1 VARSSITEGEAGDEV
16 IGRPMQDPFAIAAW
30 KANLIPT
37 DDDAL
42 AWWYYALLA
51 YAGSQLIVDEIVEM
65 LAEVAPRASA

>member
-1 VARSSITEGEAGDEV
+1 
-16 IGRPMQDPFAIAAW
+16 MQDPFAIAAW